1 MNLLFFVCELY
12 LIEVKTIARMIF
24 HSHKEVSKS
33 LPYRFYKSFQKYKLI
48 LTFDLHFC
56 TFIET
61 PDLLFIFFFFSIY
74 ERSHRQ
80 KACKL
85 AFKIRAV
92 SLSRKGNSRSS
103 REPHH
108 ILIAML
114 INISRTS
121 RQPVVC
127 GINTYSTPHS
137 VTNLLLYWTIHLTAS
152 F

>member
-1 MNLLFFVCELY
+1 
-12 LIEVKTIARMIF
+12 MIF
-24 HSHKEVSKS
+24 HSHKEVSES
-33 LPYRFYKSFQKYKLI
+33 LPYHFYKSFQKYKLI

-61 PDLLFIFFFFSIY
+61 PDLLFYFQPFMKGHTDNKHANW
-74 ERSHRQ
+74 RSRLGLSASNQ
-80 KACKL
+80 DN
-85 AFKIRAV
+85 
-92 SLSRKGNSRSS
+92 LSRKGNSRSS

-121 RQPVVC
+121 RQPAVC
-127 GINTYSTPHS
+127 GINTYSTPPS
-137 VTNLLLYWTIHLTAS
+137 VTDLLLYWTIHLTES

>member
-61 PDLLFIFFFFSIY
+61 PDLLFYLFFF
-74 ERSHRQ
+74 
-80 KACKL
+80 L
-85 AFKIRAV
+85 AFMNGHTDKKHANWR
-92 SLSRKGNSRSS
+92 SRLGLSPSQE
-103 REPHH
+103 RETPGLLENH
-108 ILIAML
+108 II
-114 INISRTS
+114 
-121 RQPVVC
+121 
-127 GINTYSTPHS
+127 
-137 VTNLLLYWTIHLTAS
+137 